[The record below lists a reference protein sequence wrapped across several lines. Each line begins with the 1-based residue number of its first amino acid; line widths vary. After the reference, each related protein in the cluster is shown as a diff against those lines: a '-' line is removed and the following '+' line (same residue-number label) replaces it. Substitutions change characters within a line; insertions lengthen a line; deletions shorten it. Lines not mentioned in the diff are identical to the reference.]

1 MLKPQSGSNGTPAV
15 ASSDTPRGNTQRTQ
29 DSPLPDQSY
38 ADTFAEIER
47 LRRAPVVNTAPDDA
61 GVQPAS
67 HASSK
72 ADENDQNVPN
82 QSSSV
87 DVLNVRNEHAVC
99 DIGSARDPDAIAVTD
114 TVRTSESEHA
124 SGSAV
129 ALPVT
134 DSRETVVVPATDPS
148 NTPVASSGVSDVEQ
162 LLDSATHT
170 DTIALTPTENVMS
183 ERNGHARPEIRK
195 DIAPLAPEKTT
206 GPTVPRTRLDKEP
219 VAMPTVQPT
228 SVATAAVAHYDDA
241 EFFPVQQ
248 SPLPTAAPDLGH
260 VTAAD
265 AAVVE
270 QKEVVSTSNDAVPV
284 PDFVSAPAAL
294 VPAEQQTGSA
304 VETQPEPE
312 PVAHEAVSETLPI
325 SDPGQHFHPERVE
338 PKLAIVPGD
347 VHMDVHEP
355 ELGPDRHVPSQHV
368 TMPAVEP
375 SPHTAAAAAHVA
387 SVPAA
392 PATLAASTFA
402 DLYLESGGRAW
413 TKRVPHDSAAR
424 ELDGALLADARALR
438 ELLEVSDTE
447 TDIRLRWHDVP
458 LRVRRIPTLAGHVFI
473 CRRLPDAPRPFSS
486 LGFSSRLTTALLSRS
501 LKDGGIVLFT
511 GSAGAGKSTSLGS
524 WLAAWLQRHGGVA
537 YTVEN
542 PAELATEGVYYGNN
556 GVVGTCYQTEVRHD
570 AQFGERSEELL
581 RASPDLIALG
591 EIRHFTAAG
600 VAALAGASGNIIGA
614 TLHAGNLSAGLE
626 RFRTMIEAAGQDTAL
641 LAESLAAIVHQTM
654 HVKEVDGTLE
664 QTVEVSP
671 LVIAGSTHEQQIRG
685 MLRNGNLGGLSSEL
699 HRQQRYFDHLT
710 TEGGY

>member
-15 ASSDTPRGNTQRTQ
+15 SSSDTPRGNTQRTQ
-29 DSPLPDQSY
+29 DSTLPDQSY

-47 LRRAPVVNTAPDDA
+47 LRRAPVVSTTPDDA
-61 GVQPAS
+61 GVQPTS
-67 HASSK
+67 QASSN
-72 ADENDQNVPN
+72 ADENDQTTPN
-82 QSSSV
+82 KSSSV
-87 DVLNVRNEHAVC
+87 DVLDERDEHAVP
-99 DIGSARDPDAIAVTD
+99 DIGSARDADAIDVTD
-114 TVRTSESEHA
+114 TVHTSESEHA
-124 SGSAV
+124 SGNTG
-129 ALPVT
+129 ALPIT
-134 DSRETVVVPATDPS
+134 DSGETVVVPATDPS
-148 NTPVASSGVSDVEQ
+148 NTPRALSRASDIDQPLE
-162 LLDSATHT
+162 SATYP
-170 DTIALTPTENVMS
+170 DTIALTPTENVMD
-183 ERNGHARPEIRK
+183 ERSGHARPEIRK
-195 DIAPLAPEKTT
+195 GAVSLASAKAA
-206 GPTVPRTRLDKEP
+206 GPTVPRTRLDKQP
-219 VAMPTVQPT
+219 LAIPTVQPT
-228 SVATAAVAHYDDA
+228 SVATAGVAHYDDA
-241 EFFPVQQ
+241 EFFPVQK
-248 SPLPTAAPDLGH
+248 SALSTAAPNLDH

-265 AAVVE
+265 AVVVK
-270 QKEVVSTSNDAVPV
+270 QKEVVSTSGDAAPV

-294 VPAEQQTGSA
+294 APAEQQTGSA
-304 VETQPEPE
+304 VETQPESE
-312 PVAHEAVSETLPI
+312 PVVHEDVSETLPM
-325 SDPGQHFHPERVE
+325 SDAGQRFHPERVE
-338 PKLAIVPGD
+338 PKLAIVPVE

-355 ELGPDRHVPSQHV
+355 ELDPDRHVPSQLV
-368 TMPAVEP
+368 TMPAVEA
-375 SPHTAAAAAHVA
+375 STHSAAAAHVA

-424 ELDGALLADARALR
+424 ELDGARLADACALR

-447 TDIRLRWHDVP
+447 TDIRLRWQDVL

-600 VAALAGASGNIIGA
+600 VAALAGASGNIIAA

-641 LAESLAAIVHQTM
+641 LAESLAAIVHQAM

-685 MLRNGNLGGLSSEL
+685 MLRSGNLGGLSSEL